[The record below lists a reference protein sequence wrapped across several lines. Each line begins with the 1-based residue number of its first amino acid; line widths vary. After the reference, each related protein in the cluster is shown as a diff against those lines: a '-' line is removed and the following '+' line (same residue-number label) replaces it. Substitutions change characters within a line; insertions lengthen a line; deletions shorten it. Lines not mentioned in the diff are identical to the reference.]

1 MFEIYQSSFIGI
13 WVILTTIMIQAM
25 VAIRFHRG
33 QRGGYKPGIIKPE
46 LNQSSIVFR
55 SYRTFQNSLENI
67 VPILGMTFLAMFAG
81 YSSFKLVI
89 IVWVYAIARIGH
101 MILYYKISTEKNPSP
116 RSLPWA
122 IGFLAGIY
130 FMVDLGIFLI

>member
-81 YSSFKLVI
+81 YSSFKLAI

-101 MILYYKISTEKNPSP
+101 MILYYQISTEKKQTP
-116 RSLPWA
+116 RTIPCA
-122 IGFLAGIY
+122 IR
-130 FMVDLGIFLI
+130 

>member
-1 MFEIYQSSFIGI
+1 MFEIYQSSFIGM

-33 QRGGYKPGIIKPE
+33 QRDGYKPGIIKPE

-81 YSSFKLVI
+81 YSSFKLAI
-89 IVWVYAIARIGH
+89 IIWIYAIARIGH

-116 RSLPWA
+116 RSIPWA
-122 IGFLAGIY
+122 IAFLAGVY
-130 FMVDLGIFLI
+130 FMIDLGVFLI

>member
-1 MFEIYQSSFIGI
+1 MFEIYQSSFIGV
-13 WVILTTIMIQAM
+13 WVILTTIMIQNM

-33 QRGGYKPGIIKPE
+33 QKGGYKAGVMKPE

-67 VPILGMTFLAMFAG
+67 IPILGMTFLAMFAG
-81 YSSFKLVI
+81 YSSFKLAI
-89 IVWVYAIARIGH
+89 IIWVYAIARIGH
-101 MILYYKISTEKNPSP
+101 MILYYKISTEENPSP

>member
-1 MFEIYQSSFIGI
+1 MFEIYQSSLIGI

-81 YSSFKLVI
+81 YSSFKLAI
-89 IVWVYAIARIGH
+89 IVWV
-101 MILYYKISTEKNPSP
+101 MQLQELVT
-116 RSLPWA
+116 
-122 IGFLAGIY
+122 
-130 FMVDLGIFLI
+130 

>member
-55 SYRTFQNSLENI
+55 SYRTFQNSLEII
-67 VPILGMTFLAMFAG
+67 VPILGITFLEMFAG
-81 YSSFKLVI
+81 YSSFKLAI
-89 IVWVYAIARIGH
+89 IIWIYAIARIGH
-101 MILYYKISTEKNPSP
+101 MILYYKISTERNPSP